1 MNKYTLL
8 QLVSEVTGIETN
20 KICGRSRQREIVT
33 ARHLY
38 FYFGRFYF
46 GLKLVDMARLIG
58 CHHAAVIHACDKVAD
73 MISID
78 DPIYIREHDRIRDKL
93 TQERELRLLVPYSV
107 NLAELIDHL
116 AYFPSIRVI
125 AEP

>member
-20 KICGRSRQREIVT
+20 KICGRSRQRDIVT
-33 ARHLY
+33 ARHIY

-46 GLKLVDMARLIG
+46 GLKLIEMSKLIG
-58 CHHAAVIHACDKVAD
+58 CHHASVIHACLKVQD
-73 MISID
+73 MLTID
-78 DPIYIREHDRIRDKL
+78 DPIYSKAHDLVRCKITEDREV
-93 TQERELRLLVPYSV
+93 RLLVPYSV

-116 AYFPSIRVI
+116 AYFPSIRLI
-125 AEP
+125 AEA

>member
-8 QLVSEVTGIETN
+8 TLVSDVTGVETN
-20 KICGRSRQREIVT
+20 KICGRSRQRDIVT

-38 FYFGRFYF
+38 FYFGSVHF
-46 GLKLVDMARLIG
+46 GLKLVEMARLVG
-58 CHHAAVIHACDKVAD
+58 CHHSTLIHAICKVD
-73 MISID
+73 DLISID
-78 DPIYIREHDRIRDKL
+78 DPIYTKVHDQIRDKL
-93 TQERELRLLVPYSV
+93 TQEREIKLLVPYSV

-125 AEP
+125 VEA

>member
-8 QLVSEVTGIETN
+8 TLVSEITGIETN

-58 CHHAAVIHACDKVAD
+58 CHHASVIHACLKVAD
-73 MISID
+73 MLTIED
-78 DPIYIREHDRIRDKL
+78 EIYLKAHDKVRDKL

-107 NLAELIDHL
+107 NLTELIDHL